1 MQNLSFRI
9 CLLSLT
15 ETFHVWNNSVYSFST
30 VFQTFLAVQ
39 GMFFSF
45 MYGQNCYCYVKPAYK
60 KDDFVRAG
68 TQTSYVGDEAVK
80 SRERAAIHSAC
91 RSLVCL
97 CTYTKP
103 PATQAM
109 LRHIMC
115 TVPAT
120 NRDARCWG
128 IRWSKGRVKRTIKT
142 GNWCFA
148 TLLRNELKRDV
159 ARFIAYNSNLSCY
172 KSGCC
177 KLREYSD
184 FCFAACKNLIC
195 SLKAGL
201 IRG

>member
-1 MQNLSFRI
+1 
-9 CLLSLT
+9 
-15 ETFHVWNNSVYSFST
+15 
-30 VFQTFLAVQ
+30 
-39 GMFFSF
+39 MFFPF

-97 CTYTKP
+97 CKYTKP

-128 IRWSKGRVKRTIKT
+128 YTLIKRYGKTSDKNGQLMFCNIAAKRVETRCCAFYNLQFKPVLLQIRLLQVAWILRLLFRSLQEPDLFSEGRFDSWVVKR
-142 GNWCFA
+142 A
-148 TLLRNELKRDV
+148 TSLFNSFFSNV
-159 ARFIAYNSNLSCY
+159 AKQVEGFCCPFIP
-172 KSGCC
+172 
-177 KLREYSD
+177 
-184 FCFAACKNLIC
+184 
-195 SLKAGL
+195 
-201 IRG
+201 